1 MRGDSTALNNGGERI
16 AEISDRCDPSLVPNT
31 KIKIVGVRGVSL
43 GDSGD
48 SGSPF
53 EKNCMDDEVREDK
66 VDLDISMENAQ
77 GEGGNLDLLEE
88 LRRWHVSI
96 KRLEE
101 YGSKRCCSDPFP
113 RMLLSL
119 NPSDQ
124 QSGGTLPV
132 QMDVADV

>member
-1 MRGDSTALNNGGERI
+1 MRGDSTDLNNGGERI
-16 AEISDRCDPSLVPNT
+16 AEISDPCDASLVPNT

-48 SGSPF
+48 PGSPF
-53 EKNCMDDEVREDK
+53 EKNCMDDEVQEDK
-66 VDLDISMENAQ
+66 VDLDISIENVQ
-77 GEGGNLDLLEE
+77 GEGGSFDLVEE

-124 QSGGTLPV
+124 QSGGTFPAICHLRR
-132 QMDVADV
+132 